1 MLTYLIEALG
11 KFSYLSKYISIF
23 RKPKSIYLWNLK
35 MFLEILIMFF
45 EFIRCQNI
53 YRIFSRIFESIYNIL
68 STKYGVLGFF
78 QILKIVK
85 SEF

>member
-11 KFSYLSKYISIF
+11 KFSYFSETK
-23 RKPKSIYLWNLK
+23 IYLFEDLK

-53 YRIFSRIFESIYNIL
+53 NRNFSGIFESIYNIL
-68 STKYGVLGFF
+68 SIKYGFLGF
-78 QILKIVK
+78 